1 MPRLYGHFRQRN
13 NDHHDNDHHAAPALL
28 VPRLQGQGH
37 QERMPDT
44 EQGVQRRG
52 RDQVGLRT
60 LPALHVSPY
69 YPSIFRFGTND
80 VLLQMWRRR
89 SDEMRSEGVQPR
101 ADAQADDRR
110 GGVEEEEMSPPEG

>member
-1 MPRLYGHFRQRN
+1 MPRLHGHFRQRN

-60 LPALHVSPY
+60 LPALH
-69 YPSIFRFGTND
+69 
-80 VLLQMWRRR
+80 MWRRR